1 MRARN
6 WPSWSRRRSVAA
18 PSSGSPAESV
28 WRHER
33 VIIGRAAKLATA
45 LLCEGNSIRLMM
57 IARVPKLA
65 RHPTGARLFSF
76 VGNPTDGRA
85 LGSQRGTGGGREM
98 WLALAAITLAAAIGF
113 NILALAIQFER

>member
-1 MRARN
+1 
-6 WPSWSRRRSVAA
+6 
-18 PSSGSPAESV
+18 
-28 WRHER
+28 
-33 VIIGRAAKLATA
+33 
-45 LLCEGNSIRLMM
+45 MM

-65 RHPTGARLFSF
+65 RHLTGARLFSF